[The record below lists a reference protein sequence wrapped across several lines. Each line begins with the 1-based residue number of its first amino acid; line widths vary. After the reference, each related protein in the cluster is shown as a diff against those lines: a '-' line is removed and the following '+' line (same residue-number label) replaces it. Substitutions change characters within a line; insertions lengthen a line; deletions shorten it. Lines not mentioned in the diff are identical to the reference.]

1 MKRTFIRP
9 WFRESFLEQHWMFS
23 KRNPSPKKGSRK
35 ALKRFRLRKGTKK
48 KKDKK
53 EEEQVSEGAPPE
65 EDPLFGELGGG
76 AL

>member
-1 MKRTFIRP
+1 MRS
-9 WFRESFLEQHWMFS
+9 E
-23 KRNPSPKKGSRK
+23 
-35 ALKRFRLRKGTKK
+35 TKK
-48 KKDKK
+48 ADDLTRSGPRPGDFSATLFSFPVPAPSSVPEKK